1 MPANAADVANALY
14 IGCMSGTS
22 LDGLDCV
29 AARFP
34 GKDSTVEILAHDHA
48 PYPPDLERELRR
60 AALDPATSIDLLCQL
75 DARLGDFYGERV
87 RAFIASNDLPHRGIA
102 AIGLHGQTLRHAPDA
117 DPAYSLQ
124 IGDAHR
130 VAAICKLTVVS
141 DFRRRDIALGGEG
154 APLTPAFH
162 AAAFR
167 HPEQNRVIVNIGG
180 IANLTWLP
188 ADPSAEVI
196 GYDSGPGNCLI
207 DHMARELLEEPFD
220 RNGST
225 AASGRIDAGVL
236 NALMTRE
243 PYFERPPPKST
254 GTDYFSPR
262 WLQGAGLE
270 YLSPADQIATVT
282 ELTALSIAQAVR
294 QLPGRPET
302 LHVCGGGARNDWLMQ
317 RIGQHLPKLSVTDTS
332 ALGLDP
338 QWVEAAAFAWLARQ
352 NLLGLPGNLP
362 SVTRARSAAVLGSR
376 QIASEKKIHV
386 C

>member
-1 MPANAADVANALY
+1 MPADAADAADALY

-34 GKDSTVEILAHDHA
+34 GKDSAVEILAHGHA
-48 PYPPDLERELRR
+48 PYPHELERELRR
-60 AALDPATSIDLLCQL
+60 AALDPATSIDQLCQL
-75 DARLGDFYGERV
+75 DARLGDFYGERI
-87 RAFIASNDLPHRGIA
+87 RAFIAGNDLPHHEIA

-130 VAAICKLTVVS
+130 VATACKLTVVS

-188 ADPSAEVI
+188 ANPSAEVI

-207 DHMARELLEEPFD
+207 DHLARELLGEPFD
-220 RNGST
+220 RNGAAAARGRVDT
-225 AASGRIDAGVL
+225 AVL
-236 NALMTRE
+236 KTLMARE

-254 GTDYFSPR
+254 GTDHFSPQ
-262 WLQGAGLE
+262 WLQASGLE
-270 YLSPADQIATVT
+270 DLSPADQIATVT
-282 ELTALSIAQAVR
+282 ELTAVTIAQAVG

-317 RIGQHLPKLSVTDTS
+317 RIGQHLPSLSVTDTS
-332 ALGLDP
+332 SLGLDP

-376 QIASEKKIHV
+376 QIAGEKTIPV

>member
-1 MPANAADVANALY
+1 MPANAADAANALY

-29 AARFP
+29 AARFS
-34 GKDSTVEILAHDHA
+34 GKDCAVEILAHDHA
-48 PYPPDLERELRR
+48 PSPPDLERELRR
-60 AALDPATSIDLLCQL
+60 AALDPATSIDQLCQL
-75 DARLGDFYGERV
+75 DARLGDFYGERI
-87 RAFIASNDLPHRGIA
+87 RAFIAGNGLPQHEIA

-130 VAAICKLTVVS
+130 VAATCKLTVVS

-167 HPEQNRVIVNIGG
+167 HPERNRVIVNIGG

-188 ADPSAEVI
+188 AAPSAEVI

-207 DHMARELLEEPFD
+207 DHLARELLGEPFD
-220 RNGST
+220 RNG
-225 AASGRIDAGVL
+225 AAAARGRVDAAVL
-236 NALMTRE
+236 KTLMARE

-254 GTDYFSPR
+254 GTDHFSPQ
-262 WLQGAGLE
+262 WLQASGLE
-270 YLSPADQIATVT
+270 DLSPADQIATVT
-282 ELTALSIAQAVR
+282 ELTAVAIAQAVR
-294 QLPGRPET
+294 QLPSRPES

-317 RIGQHLPKLSVTDTS
+317 RIGQHLPSLSVTDTS
-332 ALGLDP
+332 SLGLDP

-376 QIASEKKIHV
+376 EIAGEKKSIV